1 MTRTDGAAVTQP
13 ASCLGKESDGQAK
26 GTRQSELAPVRS
38 DSVETVELKREGTF
52 AVSSWLTS
60 HRGGAEMHKQE
71 GEHQEHVR
79 DRPRR
84 PRQVNPHR
92 LPRLQGKRNIL
103 LLA

>member
-1 MTRTDGAAVTQP
+1 
-13 ASCLGKESDGQAK
+13 
-26 GTRQSELAPVRS
+26 
-38 DSVETVELKREGTF
+38 
-52 AVSSWLTS
+52 
-60 HRGGAEMHKQE
+60 MHGQE